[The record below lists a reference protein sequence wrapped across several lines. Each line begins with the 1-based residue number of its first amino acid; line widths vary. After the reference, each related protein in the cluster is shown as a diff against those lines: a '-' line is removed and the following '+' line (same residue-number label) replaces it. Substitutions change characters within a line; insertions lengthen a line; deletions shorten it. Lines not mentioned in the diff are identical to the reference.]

1 MQYIESK
8 NGYFYQI
15 TKKGE
20 KKRISKILYDKKMI
34 KR

>member
-20 KKRISKILYDKKMI
+20 KKESLKFCMI